1 MSEAAHRSIL
11 KGHYGKVGA
20 MAAAAPAGCEISEIW
35 DIWHEIVARSEGKKL
50 SVQWVRTV
58 RWRSSCGFSGEVG
71 SDEMGFFPVTNRPF
85 PGTICCRLQSVFL
98 CFRCFL
104 SVTRSDLNQRRSS

>member
-1 MSEAAHRSIL
+1 MFEAAHRSIL

-20 MAAAAPAGCEISEIW
+20 MAAAAPGCEISEIW
-35 DIWHEIVARSEGKKL
+35 DIWHEIVARSEGKQL

-71 SDEMGFFPVTNRPF
+71 SDEMGFFL
-85 PGTICCRLQSVFL
+85 LQTGHFLERSAADFSQFSYVF
-98 CFRCFL
+98 FQ
-104 SVTRSDLNQRRSS
+104 SQDQI